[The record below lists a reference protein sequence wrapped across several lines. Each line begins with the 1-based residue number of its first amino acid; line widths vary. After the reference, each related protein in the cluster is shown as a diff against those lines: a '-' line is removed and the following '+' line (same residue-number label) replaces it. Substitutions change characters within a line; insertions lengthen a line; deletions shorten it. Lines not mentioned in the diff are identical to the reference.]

1 MAESKTVVDK
11 KANLQNRCHKDR
23 AAHEGKDHQASEALF
38 SDAEELGLLPGS
50 WALWLQLQA
59 VDVGDGEDG
68 SCYEPGQA
76 HQRAQTEHHTHHEQ
90 IQVVSAAFLKRE
102 TTLKLM
108 LMILMH
114 FQHTLFS

>member
-50 WALWLQLQA
+50 
-59 VDVGDGEDG
+59 
-68 SCYEPGQA
+68 
-76 HQRAQTEHHTHHEQ
+76 
-90 IQVVSAAFLKRE
+90 
-102 TTLKLM
+102 
-108 LMILMH
+108 
-114 FQHTLFS
+114 